1 MEVNMQEELDKV
13 SLLEVI
19 EIYNNITAMLKSLK
33 EKETALLE
41 SEKNE

>member
-1 MEVNMQEELDKV
+1 MQEELDKV